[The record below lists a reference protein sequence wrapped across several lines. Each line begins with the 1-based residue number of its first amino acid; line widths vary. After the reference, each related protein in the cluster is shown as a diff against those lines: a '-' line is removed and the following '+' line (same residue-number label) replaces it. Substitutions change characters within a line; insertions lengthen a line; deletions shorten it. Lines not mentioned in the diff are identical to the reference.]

1 MKNINSQKEIMINN
15 IKINNNSLE
24 EIESLKMELLKLN
37 IDSLEVLKTFQYLT
51 NLENNII
58 KQNNKIKF
66 QIEKANEL
74 EKKGNIKIK
83 KLKAS

>member
-1 MKNINSQKEIMINN
+1 MINN

-37 IDSLEVLKTFQYLT
+37 IESLEVLKTFQYLT

-58 KQNNKIKF
+58 KQNNKIKS
-66 QIEKANEL
+66 QIEKANKL
-74 EKKGNIKIK
+74 EEKGKVKIK

>member
-1 MKNINSQKEIMINN
+1 MINN

>member
-1 MKNINSQKEIMINN
+1 MINN

-24 EIESLKMELLKLN
+24 EIESLKFELLKLN
-37 IDSLEVLKTFQYLT
+37 TDSLEVLKTFQYLT

-58 KQNNKIKF
+58 KQNNKIKS

-74 EKKGNIKIK
+74 EEKGKVKIK